1 MEVTKSQDQD
11 KMNITH
17 MAGPETQNAEAQN
30 GLTESALG
38 EANEAEETPAQH
50 TNPGSVISG
59 LSIDQNWDADSAV
72 GTERESSTNSL
83 RSSIYA
89 YVEENGRRY
98 HKYKEGKYYFPND
111 EVEQDRLD
119 LQHHLCLLTLD
130 GKLALAPI
138 QDMPGGIH
146 NVLDI
151 GTGTGI
157 WAIDFASSFPSA
169 DVIGTDLSPIQPAF
183 VPPNCRFEV
192 EDAEDEWIYSH
203 KFDYIHG
210 RMLASCFSSHVK
222 VFESAFN
229 FLRPGGWFE
238 MQDFAFPLRC
248 IDDTMKGTAFERWL
262 ELILAGCEKL
272 GKDLGRAPI
281 YEKYMRDIG
290 FVDVQ
295 QKLVAWP
302 IGSWP
307 KDEKMKV
314 LGAWCKEDVLSGLNG
329 SSMAILT
336 RGLGMTTEEVE
347 ILLMEV
353 RQAINSRRLHCY
365 IPM

>member
-1 MEVTKSQDQD
+1 
-11 KMNITH
+11 MNLTQEPD
-17 MAGPETQNAEAQN
+17 PEIRNSEAQN
-30 GLTESALG
+30 ALTEAAVN
-38 EANEAEETPAQH
+38 EANEVNGASETPAQR
-50 TNPGSVISG
+50 TNAGSVISG
-59 LSIDQNWDADSAV
+59 LSVDQNWNADSAV
-72 GTERESSTNSL
+72 GTERVSSANSL

-98 HKYKEGKYYFPND
+98 HKYKEGKYFFPND

-119 LQHHLCLLTLD
+119 LQHHLFLLTLE

-138 QDMPGGIH
+138 EEIPGGIH

-157 WAIDFASSFPSA
+157 WAIDFASNFPSA
-169 DVIGTDLSPIQPAF
+169 DVIGIDLSPIQPAF

-192 EDAEDEWIYSH
+192 DDAEDEWIYSH

-210 RMLASCFSSHVK
+210 RMLGSCFNSHVK
-222 VFESAFN
+222 VFESAFQ

-238 MQDFAFPLRC
+238 MQDFAFPFRC
-248 IDDTMKGTAFERWL
+248 VDDTMKGTKFERWL
-262 ELILAGCEKL
+262 ESIQAGCRKL

-281 YEKYMRDIG
+281 YDQYMRDIG

-307 KDEKMKV
+307 KDDRMKM
-314 LGAWCKEDVLSGLNG
+314 LGAWCKEDVLSGLQG
-329 SSMAILT
+329 WSMAILT
-336 RGLGMTTEEVE
+336 RGLGMTSEEVE
-347 ILLMEV
+347 ILLMET
-353 RQAINSRRLHCY
+353 RQAINSKKLHCY

>member
-1 MEVTKSQDQD
+1 MNVTQKPD
-11 KMNITH
+11 
-17 MAGPETQNAEAQN
+17 PEIQSPEAQN
-30 GLTESALG
+30 ALTEAVLD
-38 EANEAEETPAQH
+38 EASEAEGAPAQQS
-50 TNPGSVISG
+50 NADSIISG

-72 GTERESSTNSL
+72 GTDRVSSTDSL
-83 RSSIYA
+83 RSSVYA

-98 HKYKEGKYYFPND
+98 HKFKEGKYYFPND

-119 LQHHLCLLTLD
+119 LQHHLFLLTFD

-138 QDMPGGIH
+138 EEMPGGIH

-157 WAIDFASSFPSA
+157 WAIDFASAFPSA

-192 EDAEDEWIYSH
+192 DDAEDEWVYSH

-222 VFESAFN
+222 VFESAFR
-229 FLRPGGWFE
+229 FLRPGGWLE
-238 MQDFAFPLRC
+238 MQDFALPIRC
-248 IDDTMKGTAFERWL
+248 VDDTMKGTALERWQDL
-262 ELILAGCEKL
+262 TQEGFRKL
-272 GKDLGRAPI
+272 GKDLGRAPV
-281 YEKYMRDIG
+281 YGQHMRDIG

-307 KDEKMKV
+307 KDEKMKL
-314 LGAWCKEDVLSGLNG
+314 LGAWFKEDVLSGLQG
-329 SSMAILT
+329 GSMAIMT
-336 RGLGMTTEEVE
+336 RALGMTSEEVE
-347 ILLMEV
+347 ILLMET
-353 RQAINSRRLHCY
+353 RQAINSKKLHCY

>member
-1 MEVTKSQDQD
+1 MDVTQKVDP
-11 KMNITH
+11 K
-17 MAGPETQNAEAQN
+17 TQNPEAQN
-30 GLTESALG
+30 ALVEAALNETN
-38 EANEAEETPAQH
+38 EANEAQETPAQN
-50 TNPGSVISG
+50 TSEGSTISG

-72 GTERESSTNSL
+72 GTERESSTESL

-111 EVEQDRLD
+111 EEEQDRLD
-119 LQHHLCLLTLD
+119 LQHHLFLLTLD

-138 QDMPGGIH
+138 EEMPGGIH

-157 WAIDFASSFPSA
+157 WAIDFATNFPSA

-192 EDAEDEWIYSH
+192 DDAEDEWTFSQ

-210 RMLASCFSSHVK
+210 RMLGSCFISHVK
-222 VFESAFN
+222 VFESAFQ
-229 FLRPGGWFE
+229 FLRPGGWLE
-238 MQDFAFPLRC
+238 MQDFGFPFRC
-248 IDDTMKGTAFERWL
+248 VDDTMKGTAFERWL
-262 ELILAGCEKL
+262 ELVQVGCRKL
-272 GKDLGRAPI
+272 GKDLGLAPS
-281 YEKYMRDIG
+281 YHQYMRDIG

-295 QKLVAWP
+295 QKFVAWP

-307 KDEKMKV
+307 KDEKMKI
-314 LGAWCKEDVLSGLNG
+314 LGAWCKENILSGMQGN
-329 SSMAILT
+329 SIAILT
-336 RGLGMTTEEVE
+336 RGLGMTSDEVE
-347 ILLMEV
+347 MLLAEA
-353 RQAINSRRLHCY
+353 RQDINSKKLHCY
-365 IPM
+365 TPM

>member
-1 MEVTKSQDQD
+1 MNVTQKPG
-11 KMNITH
+11 H
-17 MAGPETQNAEAQN
+17 ETQNAEAQTA
-30 GLTESALG
+30 LTETAL
-38 EANEAEETPAQH
+38 EKVNEGHENPSQH
-50 TNPGSVISG
+50 THAGSAISG
-59 LSIDQNWDADSAV
+59 LIIDQNWDADSAV
-72 GTERESSTNSL
+72 GTERESSTDSV
-83 RSSIYA
+83 RSSIYN

-111 EVEQDRLD
+111 KDEQDRLD
-119 LQHHLCLLTLD
+119 LQHNLFLLTLD
-130 GKLALAPI
+130 GKLNLAPI
-138 QDMPGGIH
+138 EEMPGGIH

-157 WAIDFASSFPSA
+157 WAVDFATRFPYA
-169 DVIGTDLSPIQPAF
+169 DIIGTDLSPIQPAV

-192 EDAEDEWIYSH
+192 DDAEDEWVFSQ

-210 RMLASCFSSHVK
+210 RMLGSCFNSHVT

-238 MQDFAFPLRC
+238 IQDFAFPFRC
-248 IDDTMKGTAFERWL
+248 VDDTVKGTAFERWL
-262 ELILAGCEKL
+262 TSVQAGCQKL

-281 YEKYMRDIG
+281 YRQYMRDIG

-295 QKLVAWP
+295 QKLLAWP

-307 KDEKMKV
+307 KDEKMKM
-314 LGAWCKEDVLSGLNG
+314 LGAWCKEDILAGMQG
-329 SSMAILT
+329 ASMAILT

-347 ILLMEV
+347 VFLMEI
-353 RQAINSRRLHCY
+353 REAINSKKLHCY
-365 IPM
+365 VPM